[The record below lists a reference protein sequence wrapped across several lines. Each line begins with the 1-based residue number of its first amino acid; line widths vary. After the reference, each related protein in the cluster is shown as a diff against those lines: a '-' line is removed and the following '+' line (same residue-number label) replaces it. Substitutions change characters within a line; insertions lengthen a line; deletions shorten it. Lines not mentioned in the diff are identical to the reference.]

1 MKNSWKGALLSG
13 LVFPGLGQIILRHYK
28 RGIALMLAVSISLL
42 VIVVKATRLAFAI
55 LEKIESEGCAID
67 IRTIVDAATQAFTTS
82 DRLIYNFILLWI
94 IFCWIIGVIDAYS
107 LGKKKDIEEQSTSQI
122 SSSKANGSVNLFL

>member
-42 VIVVKATRLAFAI
+42 VIVVKATRLALAI
-55 LEKIESEGCAID
+55 LEKIESEGGPID
-67 IRTIVDAATQAFTTS
+67 ISTISNAATQALTPS
-82 DRLIYNFILLWI
+82 DSLIYNLLLLWI
-94 IFCWIIGVIDAYS
+94 AFCWIVGVIDAYR
-107 LGKKKDIEEQSTSQI
+107 LGKKKDLEQSTSPV
-122 SSSKANGSVNLFL
+122 SNSD

>member
-28 RGIALMLAVSISLL
+28 RGFALMLAVSISLL

-55 LEKIESEGCAID
+55 LEKIESEGGAID
-67 IRTIVDAATQAFTTS
+67 ISTISNVASQALTPS
-82 DRLIYNFILLWI
+82 ESLIYNLLLLWI
-94 IFCWIIGVIDAYS
+94 AFCWIVGVIDAYR
-107 LGKKKDIEEQSTSQI
+107 LGKKKDLEQSTSPV
-122 SSSKANGSVNLFL
+122 SNSD